1 MIQEIQ
7 MFFSLFVGTL
17 GLIIVFILL
26 FSYKSNKIVNGY
38 LAIVFSI
45 TSLRSISSVLDTNN
59 MLFFKHV
66 NTPALYS
73 ITLVALPCFFLYL
86 ESIIKNI
93 NSSNKI
99 KILHLI
105 FPAFLFLYF
114 ILFNNP
120 NYLFYN
126 SIIYIFQVCVILFI
140 TFYFIQIIYLYYKY
154 IYNEKGF
161 INSHVLD
168 KSTKKWI
175 NFLLLM
181 ATLII
186 MRILIVLIFETYT
199 NTNFSGHT
207 ISIIQSLLM
216 LFVFLKILCSPEIL
230 HGFPKLIHQ
239 ISNYNEEKINNNLI
253 WKTSIVKITNIQD
266 STLKNNISDKVNK
279 YILKIDKFV
288 ENNKPFRD
296 SKYSINELSNDL
308 NIPSSHLTYIFK
320 YHCEMS
326 FVEYKNHSKVNDSIN
341 LINSN
346 YLEFKTLDALAYK
359 VGFNSY
365 NSFFIYFKKQTNLS
379 PKEYLLNK
387 DIILE

>member
-1 MIQEIQ
+1 

-26 FSYKSNKIVNGY
+26 FSHKSNKIVNGY
-38 LAIVFSI
+38 LAIDFLI
-45 TSLRSISSVLDTNN
+45 TSIRSISSVLDTNN
-59 MLFFKHV
+59 TLLFKHV
-66 NTPALYS
+66 NAPALYS

-86 ESIIKNI
+86 ESVIKNI
-93 NSSNKI
+93 NSFNKI
-99 KILHLI
+99 KILHFI

-114 ILFNNP
+114 IFLNNR
-120 NYLFYN
+120 NYLFYS

-154 IYNEKGF
+154 IYNEKAVV
-161 INSHVLD
+161 NSHVLD

-175 NFLLLM
+175 NFLLLI

-266 STLKNNISDKVNK
+266 AALKNNISDKVNK

-379 PKEYLLNK
+379 PKEYLSNK